1 VKARISFLGV
11 GNMGGRMA
19 RRLLGAGYVVTA
31 YDPNPEALAAI
42 VSAGARAVES
52 PLETGR
58 EVDVVICSLPS
69 PSIVE
74 EAITGQ
80 SGAMHGL
87 DAGATVIDMSTG
99 DPGTAIRM
107 AVVLSAH
114 GINFLDA
121 PVSRGVAGATNGTL
135 AIMVG
140 GDGEV
145 LESRHEILSH
155 LGTDII
161 HVGPVGCGQMAKLC
175 NNMMAAI
182 TMQGL
187 AETLVTGVKAGL
199 DIDILAKVIGMSS
212 GGSWILSNYL
222 PLTILANDDSAK
234 FALDLMHKDVGLFLK
249 ATEEMGLSAPL
260 SAICVQTNRLAKN
273 EGYGTRD
280 YSAVISYFAKL
291 ADISLVNPQRSQEAR
306 AIKGG

>member
-1 VKARISFLGV
+1 
-11 GNMGGRMA
+11 MGGRMA

-99 DPGTAIRM
+99 DPATAIRM
-107 AVVLSAH
+107 AAVLNTR

-161 HVGPVGCGQMAKLC
+161 HV
-175 NNMMAAI
+175 
-182 TMQGL
+182 
-187 AETLVTGVKAGL
+187 
-199 DIDILAKVIGMSS
+199 
-212 GGSWILSNYL
+212 
-222 PLTILANDDSAK
+222 
-234 FALDLMHKDVGLFLK
+234 
-249 ATEEMGLSAPL
+249 
-260 SAICVQTNRLAKN
+260 
-273 EGYGTRD
+273 
-280 YSAVISYFAKL
+280 
-291 ADISLVNPQRSQEAR
+291 
-306 AIKGG
+306 